1 MSRPATSCSRRY
13 ADSVST
19 YCSRKREIT
28 IASRNDLVPR
38 FSVYQLGRG
47 KDPVMV
53 VGKTFPAVAFSMIAF
68 VLLNCVRYAQNSAV
82 CGAEAVSLSVRLR
95 QGYGATRSAF
105 AKAPARQGSL
115 RQGYR
120 GAGDGTIV
128 ASNDREMAPQPFGST
143 MVALAC
149 MVSACV
155 ESSPASTE
163 RAAVD

>member
-1 MSRPATSCSRRY
+1 MSWSKRQSPSVTISSPATSCSRRY

-47 KDPVMV
+47 KEPVIV

-95 QGYGATRSAF
+95 QGYGETRVRL
-105 AKAPARQGSL
+105 KPDTTYLCVPGVEGPARSSHRRIAYGFS
-115 RQGYR
+115 
-120 GAGDGTIV
+120 TIR
-128 ASNDREMAPQPFGST
+128 SR
-143 MVALAC
+143 
-149 MVSACV
+149 
-155 ESSPASTE
+155 
-163 RAAVD
+163 